1 MIDAFRYPCAA
12 LLVTLG
18 LAGCGSSSSDPPS
31 NTAGAFPV
39 AGNAGSAVAG
49 AGGAATGGAAA
60 GGASSA
66 GSAGSPLA
74 AGSGGTAGFSSASAG
89 SAGASAGAGGA
100 LAGSGG
106 MGGVSGSAA
115 GNPNYGGSA
124 GYQPWPGGNAVV
136 TVDPV
141 DTYASDLSALQ
152 YEAASTGPAVLWAAQ
167 NSPSKL
173 YRLLWN
179 GTTWASDSSNG
190 WSSGKT
196 LRFANGSGAP
206 DSEGVTRTAAGALYV
221 SIERDNDDGNVSRL
235 SVLQYD
241 ATTAGSTLNALRE
254 WNLTSD
260 LPKTGSNLGL
270 EAIAWIPDAYLVTSG
285 FIDESKKAAYV
296 PANYGEHAGGI
307 FFVGVEGSG
316 MIYGFALDHV
326 NGTFTRVASIASGN
340 DAIMDLSFDSDVG
353 YLYAVCDDTC
363 DGRINLLAI
372 DTRIGSATKGKFIIR
387 RGFERPSSM
396 PNLNNE
402 GFTVTTESTCQAGFK
417 AVFYAEDGSTNGHAI
432 RRDSLP
438 CGSFL

>member
-1 MIDAFRYPCAA
+1 MIDAFRCSCAA
-12 LLVTLG
+12 LLVS
-18 LAGCGSSSSDPPS
+18 LALPACGSSSADPP
-31 NTAGAFPV
+31 
-39 AGNAGSAVAG
+39 GN
-49 AGGAATGGAAA
+49 TGGA
-60 GGASSA
+60 SA
-66 GSAGSPLA
+66 TTGGSAGSLSGA
-74 AGSGGTAGFSSASAG
+74 STGGASAGGTANAGAGAAGSLVGAGSGGTSGAAGAS
-89 SAGASAGAGGA
+89 GASAGTAGASTGAGGSI
-100 LAGSGG
+100 AGSGG
-106 MGGVSGSAA
+106 VGGGAA
-115 GNPNYGGSA
+115 GNLNYGGSV
-124 GYQPWPGGNAVV
+124 GYQPWPGGNSVV
-136 TVDPV
+136 TVDPI

-152 YEAASTGPAVLWAAQ
+152 YQAADTGPAVLWAAQ

-179 GTTWASDSSNG
+179 GTTWASDTANG

-206 DSEGVTRTAAGALYV
+206 DSEGVTRTDTGALYA

-270 EAIAWIPDAYLVTSG
+270 EAIAWAPDTYLVTSG

-340 DAIMDLSFDSDVG
+340 DAIMDLSFDRDVG

-363 DGRINLLAI
+363 DGRINVLAI

-438 CGSFL
+438 CGAFL